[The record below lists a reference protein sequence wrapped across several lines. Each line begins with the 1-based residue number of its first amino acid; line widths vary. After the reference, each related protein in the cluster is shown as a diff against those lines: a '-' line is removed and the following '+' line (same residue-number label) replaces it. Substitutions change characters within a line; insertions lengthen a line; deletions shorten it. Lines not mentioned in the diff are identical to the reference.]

1 MADRHKAR
9 VAALALA
16 MAGWALAASAAAQ
29 SLGGLDAPFRPRGA
43 PPAQRPSAAGA
54 ADEGDYAAGLRV
66 MVTGRQRPV
75 ASIDGRL
82 VHVGDE
88 VNGMRVVRIDAR
100 GVLLAGD
107 EGVSER
113 LTLAPAAQKRPLA
126 AQPGEN
132 GVRR

>member
-1 MADRHKAR
+1 MA
-9 VAALALA
+9 
-16 MAGWALAASAAAQ
+16 MGTLAASAAAQ
-29 SLGGLDAPFRPRGA
+29 SPGGLDAPFPPRVA
-43 PPAQRPSAAGA
+43 PAPRSAAAGA
-54 ADEGDYAAGLRV
+54 ADEGDYAPGLRV
-66 MVTGRQRPV
+66 MVTGRQRSV

-100 GVLLAGD
+100 GVLLEGD

-126 AQPGEN
+126 AQPG
-132 GVRR
+132 RRE

>member
-43 PPAQRPSAAGA
+43 PAQRSSAAGV
-54 ADEGDYAAGLRV
+54 ADEGDYAQGLRV
-66 MVTGRQRPV
+66 MVTGRQHPV

-100 GVLLAGD
+100 GVLLEGD

-113 LTLAPAAQKRPLA
+113 LTLAPAAQKRSLA